1 MSKKVNGNEEMN
13 QEEMNNI
20 PETPETE
27 KEAPKKEKIINME
40 ALKSSKGVRFVKKAL
55 PVAAGIGIGIVIGTV
70 GLLGGDKKAEELSDS
85 LSGLLP
91 DGEKKDDNQIDS
103 F

>member
-1 MSKKVNGNEEMN
+1 MSKVNGNNEEMN
-13 QEEMNNI
+13 QELNNNI
-20 PETPETE
+20 PETPE
-27 KEAPKKEKIINME
+27 KEAPKKEKIINIE

-91 DGEKKDDNQIDS
+91 DGEKKDENQIDS